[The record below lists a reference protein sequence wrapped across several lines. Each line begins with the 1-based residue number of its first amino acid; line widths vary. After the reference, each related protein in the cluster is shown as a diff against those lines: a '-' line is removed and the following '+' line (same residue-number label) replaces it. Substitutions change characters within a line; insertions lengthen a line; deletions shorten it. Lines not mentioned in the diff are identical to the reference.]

1 MAYKRFVDNI
11 PLAIDQEL
19 LLGLEQDI
27 LPTLYSGLGL
37 NGPDGM
43 RICQELTQE
52 SPQVAGKREELKKR
66 WERLSAASRELLS
79 IGL

>member
-19 LLGLEQDI
+19 IFGLERDI
-27 LPTLYSGLGL
+27 LPTLYAGLGL
-37 NGPDGM
+37 NGADGA

-52 SPQVAGKREELKKR
+52 SPQVAGKREELKKKM
-66 WERLSAASRELLS
+66 ERLSAAGRELLS